1 MVRSMIGASDPGAT
15 VSMPCMPSRSTTLAA
30 PPPVVVTTA
39 TRGTRAMRGGL
50 RPTSSGAI
58 STSVSS
64 MSTRT
69 MPLARKNA
77 SIAAS
82 LPAMAPVC
90 ERASAWPS
98 AERPSL

>member
-1 MVRSMIGASDPGAT
+1 VQPK
-15 VSMPCMPSRSTTLAA
+15 RSTTLAA

-39 TRGTRAMRGGL
+39 TRGARASCGGL
-50 RPTSSGAI
+50 RPASSGAI

-69 MPLARKNA
+69 MPQSRKNA

-82 LPAMAPVC
+82 LPAMAPVW
-90 ERASAWPS
+90 ESASAWPS